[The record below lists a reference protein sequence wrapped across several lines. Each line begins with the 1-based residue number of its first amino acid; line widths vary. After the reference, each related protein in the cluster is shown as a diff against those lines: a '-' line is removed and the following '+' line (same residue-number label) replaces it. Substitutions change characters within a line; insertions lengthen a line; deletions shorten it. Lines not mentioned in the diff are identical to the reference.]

1 MSVDNGILTQRKL
14 IKLKSMKPLN
24 KKSNA
29 ELNLNFFNNKK
40 IDLNILSFDFES
52 FLKFEKKKEKK
63 TKIHQLVSFDKNK
76 NSKRFFNLSYK
87 NLLASREKIITKYK
101 NLCEAKE
108 KKHKENISKGKL
120 ITVFQ
125 KSNPGLN
132 DEIIQANFNL
142 HN

>member
-76 NSKRFFNLSYK
+76 NSKRFFNL
-87 NLLASREKIITKYK
+87 
-101 NLCEAKE
+101 
-108 KKHKENISKGKL
+108 
-120 ITVFQ
+120 
-125 KSNPGLN
+125 
-132 DEIIQANFNL
+132 
-142 HN
+142 